1 MNVENMDTEVNAD
14 SMGNKSSLG
23 ECNQNSQDIIV
34 LDVGGR
40 QFFVFKSIFSTWPN
54 SRLSYILFI
63 YIYINIYIHIYILHT
78 HPYAHSNRLYRL
90 MRVRNGK
97 EILKLCDGYYP
108 SFASSEGRP
117 EYFFDQNPENF
128 NSILDMYRI
137 GKLHRTRSTCAL
149 TYSRYLE
156 YWGFEEYDMEPC
168 CAIEYYAQ
176 KDAGDKEKEGEIF
189 AIRTN
194 QQQIIDENF
203 GDTTIGNIRTFL
215 WQLTEY
221 PESSLSARVRNNI
234 TFQFYSKK

>member
-1 MNVENMDTEVNAD
+1 
-14 SMGNKSSLG
+14 
-23 ECNQNSQDIIV
+23 
-34 LDVGGR
+34 
-40 QFFVFKSIFSTWPN
+40 
-54 SRLSYILFI
+54 
-63 YIYINIYIHIYILHT
+63 
-78 HPYAHSNRLYRL
+78 

-203 GDTTIGNIRTFL
+203 GDTPIGNIRTFL

-221 PESSLSARVRNNI
+221 PESSLAARVRNSI
-234 TFQFYSKK
+234 TFQFYLKK